1 MKQLSKSLC
10 IVLALLLTFAS
21 APAFAVDAL
30 FEEPFEFSYMYPIN
44 PVYTADN
51 MFDHYL
57 DETLN
62 TRVDWIQV
70 TAADFDQKLS
80 VALASGELPD
90 VIRVSASQ
98 IPSLVEQGAIIAL
111 DDLMET
117 YGQNIA
123 AQYDKWD
130 GWKSVVNPEDGKIYG
145 VYTVEGIEGANCIAI
160 RQDWLDKL
168 NLDVPETLDEWLDA
182 FYAFKE
188 NNLGG
193 EQTYPIGNSVYPIF
207 DAFGIRYTRD
217 YRYVV
222 LEDGSLVNRYEH
234 EHYLEALTLLAQLF
248 ADGIINPYIFTQT
261 TNDFDMMVYNGYIGA
276 VEHTGQKIGTEYNVE
291 MEKTIEGAWFTPTAP
306 ILGPYGDQTARGRA
320 GISDTCCVIT
330 INAQE
335 PEKIMQYFDWCYSP
349 EGIIVTNFGIE
360 GVTYDIVDG
369 KPVLRPEYA
378 NYNEG
383 LWNNGIGCVYKG
395 AFVWDNEQFMQVM
408 FGGRQKDEL
417 NKYELSAYEA
427 YVDVNAGHLHNT
439 YTQFTTPTEVE
450 IGADLWTRLQNA
462 EQQAITGVISIE
474 QFEQT
479 LAEVKAAGM
488 DQIIAEAQEI
498 WSSL

>member
-306 ILGPYGDQTARGRA
+306 ISRPLWRPNRTRAR
-320 GISDTCCVIT
+320 
-330 INAQE
+330 
-335 PEKIMQYFDWCYSP
+335 WH
-349 EGIIVTNFGIE
+349 
-360 GVTYDIVDG
+360 
-369 KPVLRPEYA
+369 LRY
-378 NYNEG
+378 
-383 LWNNGIGCVYKG
+383 LLR
-395 AFVWDNEQFMQVM
+395 DH
-408 FGGRQKDEL
+408 D
-417 NKYELSAYEA
+417 
-427 YVDVNAGHLHNT
+427 
-439 YTQFTTPTEVE
+439 
-450 IGADLWTRLQNA
+450 
-462 EQQAITGVISIE
+462 
-474 QFEQT
+474 
-479 LAEVKAAGM
+479 
-488 DQIIAEAQEI
+488 
-498 WSSL
+498 